1 MTIEQLRFFIA
12 AASLESFSKAAEQ
25 EFTTQSTISKQ
36 ISSLEKE
43 LGVQLFRRSNRRIQ
57 VNEMGRILLNDA
69 VTIIEKVQ
77 TMITHAEQFT
87 NENSTRIRIFS
98 LPFVSQYNL
107 RIAIK
112 KFLEFHPTMSVEV
125 FEVEER
131 ELFRQLD
138 MGGGDLFIMRDNVSI
153 EGKYQTVNITTDE
166 LALYVPSDHMFAG
179 YKSVSIEMLQDEQFV
194 MMHDYTSIYQL
205 CIKSFSD
212 AGIVPHIYNTARL
225 DSIFGAIASGEAVSM
240 LMIKNTNIFML
251 RGISVIPIRPRIE
264 SNVVGVI
271 PPLAN
276 NKQMILEIS
285 KVMAEYA
292 I

>member
-12 AASLESFSKAAEQ
+12 AASLESFSRAAEQ

-57 VNEMGRILLNDA
+57 LNEMGKILFNDA
-69 VTIIEKVQ
+69 VTIIDKVQ
-77 TMITHAEQFT
+77 TMFTHAEQFT
-87 NENSTRIRIFS
+87 SENSARIRIFS

-112 KFLEFHPTMSVEV
+112 KFLESHPTMNVEV

-138 MGGGDLFIMRDNVSI
+138 MCGGDLFILRDNIPI
-153 EGKYQTVNITTDE
+153 EGKHQTVNITTDE
-166 LALYVPSDHMFAG
+166 LALYVPSDHILAEQ
-179 YKSVSIEMLQDEQFV
+179 KSVSIEMLKNEQFV
-194 MMHDYTSIYQL
+194 LMHDYTSIFQL
-205 CIKSFSD
+205 CVKSFAD
-212 AGIVPHIYNTARL
+212 AGIKPHIYNTARL
-225 DSIFGAIASGEAVSM
+225 DSIFGAIASGEAVSL
-240 LMIKNTNIFML
+240 LMTKNTNIFML

-264 SNVVGVI
+264 SNVIGVI

-276 NKQMILEIS
+276 NKQMVLEIT
-285 KVMAEYA
+285 KLMAEYA